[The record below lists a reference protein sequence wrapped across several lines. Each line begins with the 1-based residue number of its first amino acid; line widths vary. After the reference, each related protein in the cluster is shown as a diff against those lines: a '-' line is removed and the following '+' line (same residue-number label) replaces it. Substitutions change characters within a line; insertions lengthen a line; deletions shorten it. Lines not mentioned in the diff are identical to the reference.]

1 MLIPSLLN
9 CVQYLYISANK
20 IVVGPYISKNSNQ
33 YIDQAFVSGM
43 ASDINMLLPAQFG
56 SFSYLTATIADIPPG
71 VSEHLLPEINS
82 SPTCGVIQ
90 GYSFNDR

>member
-1 MLIPSLLN
+1 MLIYSLLN
-9 CVQYLYISANK
+9 CVQYLYMSAKK
-20 IVVGPYISKNSNQ
+20 IVVRLYISKNCNQ
-33 YIDQAFVSGM
+33 YINQAAVSGM

-56 SFSYLTATIADIPPG
+56 SFSYLTATIADTPSG